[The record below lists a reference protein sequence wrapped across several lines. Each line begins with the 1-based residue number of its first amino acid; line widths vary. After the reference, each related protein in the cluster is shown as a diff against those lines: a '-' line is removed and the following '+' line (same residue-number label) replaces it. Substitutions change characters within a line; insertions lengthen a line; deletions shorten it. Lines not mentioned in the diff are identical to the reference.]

1 MKNFPSKMK
10 MIILTNK
17 NLGIMPND
25 TMEKIEEKR
34 ARPWDLDEISAQ
46 DVLRVINVRDC
57 DLMRNQHNFELSAAP
72 AELRLANGGR
82 LEKNGDFYIVH
93 NNCGISFIIRKLGD
107 KRIHERE
114 ARTSLGRSLY
124 TYTYLLPH
132 ISFSY
137 VDIDRDSDS
146 IKIERINDNIHDP
159 KILEDLF
166 RKHLKW

>member
-1 MKNFPSKMK
+1 MKI
-10 MIILTNK
+10 IILTNK

-25 TMEKIEEKR
+25 TMDKIGEKR
-34 ARPWDLDEISAQ
+34 ERPWDLDEISAQ
-46 DVLRVINVRDC
+46 DVLRVINVRDR
-57 DLMRNQHNFELSAAP
+57 DLMRNQHNFELSAVP
-72 AELRLANGGR
+72 VELRLANGGR

-114 ARTSLGRSLY
+114 ARTSLGYPLRS
-124 TYTYLLPH
+124 YTYLLPN

-137 VDIDRDSDS
+137 VDIDRNSDS

-159 KILEDLF
+159 KTLENLF
-166 RKHLKW
+166 RRYLK